1 MLSQFFQS
9 QKLLLC
15 TWSHHLS
22 HMSLAHGGQYLNGH
36 GKRDIKQCAPLL
48 AALFCISLCLILLPC
63 THTVVA
69 LQKPNICHTNGELK
83 ILRTNIL
90 SCYVL
95 AWCPTIREKSLQ
107 MFPYLLPKMKHK
119 VVPTYS
125 ERERK
130 KKKNKIKGKRW
141 EKKEKERKQKEGG
154 KKEKKRREKETK
166 KKKKGKKGKE
176 KKWGKKRWK
185 KKRKKKKSKTC
196 LWVQILNTQ
205 KWDTGG
211 GTMHDIASGQ
221 NLFLR
226 EVLSKT
232 TAITTTELSGLSQ
245 AMIML
250 IRLEVKI
257 RIKCLDRFFLA
268 TEKRDLYFPIW

>member
-15 TWSHHLS
+15 MWSHHLS

-185 KKRKKKKSKTC
+185 KKRKKKKK
-196 LWVQILNTQ
+196 
-205 KWDTGG
+205 
-211 GTMHDIASGQ
+211 Q
-221 NLFLR
+221 NLPLGTDF
-226 EVLSKT
+226 KY
-232 TAITTTELSGLSQ
+232 TEMRHRRGDDAWHCFWPKSISQ
-245 AMIML
+245 GSAQQNNSHHNYRALWI
-250 IRLEVKI
+250 VTG
-257 RIKCLDRFFLA
+257 DDHA
-268 TEKRDLYFPIW
+268 D